1 MICRVDLPAR
11 AAYHVLAPMDQGTKI
26 SHYRIIRKLGGG
38 GMGVVYEAEDTK
50 LGRRVALKFLPE
62 ELSRDAQTLERF
74 QREARA
80 ASALDHPNICTVYE
94 IGEHDGAPFLAMQY
108 LEGQTLKHLISGRA
122 LEIEKILELGIQ
134 IADAL
139 DAAHSQGIVHRDIKP
154 ANIFVTTRD
163 QAKILDFGLAKVARP
178 KKAVMAS
185 AGAEMPTIA
194 DAHEN
199 LTSPGVALGTVSYMS
214 PEQALGKEL
223 DPRTDLFSFGAVLY
237 EMSTGIL
244 PFRGETSAV
253 IFDSILHKAPT
264 APIRLN
270 TELPAELEH
279 IINKA
284 LEKDRDVRYQHAS
297 EMRAD
302 LKRLK
307 RETESGRT
315 AALSTAPTAIASK
328 PWLRRKGV
336 AIGAVVAVVAIA
348 AVAVSRYFSPRG
360 SEKIEALAVLPFA
373 NTSAD
378 ASSDYLSEGITESL
392 ISSLS
397 ELPDL
402 TVRSRSSVFRYKGKD
417 VDPQKAAGDLQVQAV
432 VTGRVALRGDAL
444 LVGVELTDARSNR
457 NLWSQ
462 QYDQKLSDLLGVQRQ
477 IAGEITSHLRERLTG
492 EQKTKIAKGGTADPE
507 AYELY
512 LKGRYQWERRTQ
524 ESLEKSRQYF
534 QQAIER
540 DPNYAMAYV
549 GLADYYIV
557 LPDYAPVPN
566 SGSPPKA
573 LEAAKKALAIDD
585 SLAEAHAA
593 VAGAL
598 QASFQWNDAVREY
611 RRALELNPKDGNTHQ
626 WLGLTLSWMGQP
638 EDAIAEL
645 KRAVELDSL
654 NLKYN
659 SNLAQAYRNARRY
672 DLALQQH
679 QKTLEIDPNFASAHG
694 DLGWTYRSMG
704 KYDLWLQEWKKQ
716 ALLGGDTEEAAI
728 AEAAIRAYAQG
739 GYRAALIKSIE
750 LRKELSR
757 KRYVDPGA
765 IGGDYASLGNKDE
778 AFRWLEAAAGERAGS
793 MQSFKVDPPLD
804 PIRSDPRYNALLK
817 RLNLSQ

>member
-1 MICRVDLPAR
+1 
-11 AAYHVLAPMDQGTKI
+11 
-26 SHYRIIRKLGGG
+26 
-38 GMGVVYEAEDTK
+38 
-50 LGRRVALKFLPE
+50 
-62 ELSRDAQTLERF
+62 
-74 QREARA
+74 
-80 ASALDHPNICTVYE
+80 
-94 IGEHDGAPFLAMQY
+94 
-108 LEGQTLKHLISGRA
+108 
-122 LEIEKILELGIQ
+122 
-134 IADAL
+134 
-139 DAAHSQGIVHRDIKP
+139 
-154 ANIFVTTRD
+154 
-163 QAKILDFGLAKVARP
+163 
-178 KKAVMAS
+178 MAS
-185 AGAEMPTIA
+185 GTHEMPTVA
-194 DAHEN
+194 DAQEN
-199 LTSPGVALGTVSYMS
+199 LTSPGVAMGTASYMS

-223 DPRTDLFSFGAVLY
+223 DTRTDLFSFGAVLY
-237 EMSTGIL
+237 EMATGTL

-279 IINKA
+279 IINKG

-307 RETESGRT
+307 RETESGRS
-315 AALSTAPTAIASK
+315 AAMSAASTAIPSK
-328 PWLRRKGV
+328 PWFHGKTLPIAISAAV
-336 AIGAVVAVVAIA
+336 AIVAIA
-348 AVAVSRYFSPRG
+348 AVAVSRYFSPRAT
-360 SEKIEALAVLPFA
+360 EKIEALAVLPFA
-373 NTSAD
+373 NTSTD

-417 VDPQKAAGDLQVQAV
+417 IDPQKAAGDLQVQAV

-444 LVGVELTDARSNR
+444 LVGVELTDARNNR

-492 EQKTKIAKGGTADPE
+492 EQRTRIAKGGTADPE
-507 AYELY
+507 AYQLY

-524 ESLEKSRQYF
+524 DSLEKSRQYF

-566 SGSPPKA
+566 NASPPKA

-593 VAGAL
+593 VAGAF
-598 QASFQWNDAVREY
+598 QASFQWDNAVREF
-611 RRALELNPKDGNTHQ
+611 RRALELNPNDGNTHQ

-638 EDAIAEL
+638 DDAIAEL
-645 KRAVELDSL
+645 KRAVELDPL

-659 SNLAQAYRNARRY
+659 SNLAQTYRNARRY
-672 DLALQQH
+672 DLAVQQH
-679 QKTLEIDPNFASAHG
+679 QRTLEIDPNFASAHG
-694 DLGWTYRSMG
+694 DLCWTYRSMG
-704 KYDLWLQEWKKQ
+704 KYELWLQEWKK
-716 ALLGGDTEEAAI
+716 AAILGGDAEDTAI
-728 AEAAIRAYAQG
+728 AEAATRAYAQS
-739 GYRAALIKSIE
+739 GYRGALIKSIE
-750 LRKELSR
+750 LRKELAR

-765 IGGDYASLGNKDE
+765 IAGDYASLGNKEE
-778 AFRWLEAAAGERAGS
+778 AFRWLERAASEGAGS
-793 MQSFKVDPPLD
+793 MQSVKVDPSFD
-804 PIRSDPRYNALLK
+804 PIRSDPRYKTIL
-817 RLNLSQ
+817 RGLNLPE

>member
-1 MICRVDLPAR
+1 
-11 AAYHVLAPMDQGTKI
+11 MDQGTKI

-62 ELSRDAQTLERF
+62 ELARDAQTLERF

-108 LEGQTLKHLISGRA
+108 LEGQTLKHFIDGRA
-122 LEIEKILELGIQ
+122 LDIDKILDLGIQ

-154 ANIFVTTRD
+154 ANIFVTSRD
-163 QAKILDFGLAKVARP
+163 QAKILDFGLAKVTTP
-178 KKAVMAS
+178 KKTVMAS

-223 DPRTDLFSFGAVLY
+223 DSRTDLFSFGAVLY
-237 EMSTGIL
+237 EMATGTL

-264 APIRLN
+264 APVRLN
-270 TELPAELEH
+270 TQLPSELEH

-315 AALSTAPTAIASK
+315 AAASPAAAAILPK
-328 PWLRRKGV
+328 PWWKTKGV
-336 AIGAVVAVVAIA
+336 AIAAALAVVIAIV
-348 AVAVSRYFSPRG
+348 AVAASRYLTPSG
-360 SEKIEALAVLPFA
+360 QKIDALAVLPFA
-373 NTSAD
+373 NASAD
-378 ASSDYLSEGITESL
+378 QNTDYLSEGITESL

-397 ELPDL
+397 QLRDL

-417 VDPQKAAGDLQVQAV
+417 VDPQKAASDLNVQAV
-432 VTGRVALRGDAL
+432 VTGRVGLRGDDL
-444 LVGVELTDARSNR
+444 LVGVELTDTRTNR
-457 NLWSQ
+457 NLWSE
-462 QYDQKLSDLLGVQRQ
+462 QYNQKLSDLLGVQRQ
-477 IAGEITSHLRERLTG
+477 IAGEITAHLRERLTG
-492 EQKTKIAKGGTADPE
+492 EQTKQMVKGGTADPE
-507 AYELY
+507 AYQLY
-512 LKGRYQWERRTQ
+512 LKGRYYWERRTQ
-524 ESLEKSRQYF
+524 ESLERSRQYF

-566 SGSPPKA
+566 SESPPKA
-573 LEAAKKALAIDD
+573 LDAAKKALAIDD
-585 SLAEAHAA
+585 SLAEGHAA

-598 QASFQWNDAVREY
+598 QASFQWDGAVREF
-611 RRALELNPKDGNTHQ
+611 RRALELNSNDGNTHQ
-626 WLGLTLSWMGQP
+626 WLGLTYSWMGRHEQ
-638 EDAIAEL
+638 AIAEL
-645 KRAVELDSL
+645 KRAVELDPL

-659 SNLAQAYRNARRY
+659 SNLGQAYRNARQY
-672 DLALQQH
+672 NLAVEQH
-679 QKTLEIDPNFASAHG
+679 KKTLEIDPNFASAHG
-694 DLGWTYRSMG
+694 DLGWTYRAMG
-704 KYDLWLQEWKKQ
+704 EYDLWLQEWKK
-716 ALLGGDTEEAAI
+716 AAVLGGDKEDAAI
-728 AEAAIRAYAQG
+728 AEAATRAYAQA
-739 GYRAALIKSIE
+739 GYRGALTKSIE
-750 LRKELSR
+750 MRKELSG

-765 IGGDYASLGNKDE
+765 IGGDYASLGNKEE
-778 AFRWLEAAAGERAGS
+778 AFRWLERAASEGAAS
-793 MQSFKVDPPLD
+793 VQSIKVDPPLD
-804 PIRSDPRYNALLK
+804 PIRSDPRYNALLQ
-817 RLNLSQ
+817 RVNLSQ